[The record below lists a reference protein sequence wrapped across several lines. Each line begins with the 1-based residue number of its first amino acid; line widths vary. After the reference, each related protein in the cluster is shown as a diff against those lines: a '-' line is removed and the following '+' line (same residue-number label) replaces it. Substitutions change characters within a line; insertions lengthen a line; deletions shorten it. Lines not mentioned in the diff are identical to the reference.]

1 MTTTFDPA
9 FYEYDAV
16 LTDGG
21 VVRIRPITPGDGPRL
36 VDFHSRLSPE
46 SIYLRYFSSH
56 PRLTSAELERFTT
69 VDHVDRMAFVGTLKG
84 EIVGVARYDRLP
96 SSPAEAEVALVV
108 ADDHHGRGLATLL
121 LEHLAAY
128 ARTQGIR
135 VFRAITLPQNR
146 AMQGVFRRAGFVEA
160 SHYGDGV
167 VEVRMEIQTTQQL
180 VDAVDQR
187 ATAATVHSI
196 RPLLQ
201 PKSVAVVGVG
211 RSRGTIGHEI
221 FRNMLAAGFAGP
233 VYPVHPSARS
243 VAGVRAYPSILAVP
257 DEIDLAVIV
266 VPGDKVSGVLDECAE
281 KGVHGVVIIS
291 AGFAEAGTSGS
302 EAQGDLVRK
311 ARDAG
316 MRLVGPNCMGVINT
330 AAELCLNAT
339 FAPVA
344 PVPGRVA
351 FASQSGGLG
360 IAVLEE
366 VRRRQIGISSFV
378 SMGNKA
384 DVSSNDLL
392 EYWGQDPQTDVVM
405 LYLESFGNPRRFARI
420 ARRVALTKPIVA
432 VKSGRT
438 TSGRRAASSHT
449 AALASV
455 DTAVDALFAQAGVI
469 RVDTL
474 AEMFDVAQLLAGQ
487 PIPQGRRVAVVGNAG
502 GPGILA
508 ADACEAAAL
517 QVPELSATTQA
528 ELRSFLPGG
537 AGVSNPV
544 DMVASASASDY
555 ERAVRLALADENID
569 AVLAIFVP
577 PLVTD
582 ADEVAAAIT
591 RAAQRADKPVVA
603 SFVGMSAAPGALATP
618 DATIP
623 NFAFPEPAVRAL
635 ARTCGYGE
643 WRIRPTGSPVVFPDL
658 DIDAARAV
666 VQEVLEQSPQG
677 GWLDAGQANRLL
689 DAYAIRR
696 ADSLVVRTP
705 AAAATAARQIG
716 FPVALKA
723 ASANLVHKTEQ
734 GAVRLALGSV
744 DEVRKA
750 FTEMEASLG
759 SSMGGAVVQAMA
771 EPGVE
776 TIVGVVR
783 DPLFGPLLMF
793 GTGGISVELFGDRAF
808 RILPMTDTDATALVR
823 SVRGSALLFG
833 YRGSTPADVAALE
846 YLLLRVAQLA
856 SDIPDIAELD
866 LNPVI
871 VSSRGA
877 AAVDVKIRV
886 APADPDPDPAIRR
899 LR

>member
-1 MTTTFDPA
+1 MTTMFDPA

-16 LTDGG
+16 LADGG
-21 VVRIRPITPGDGPRL
+21 VVRIRPITPDDDLRL
-36 VDFHSRLSPE
+36 LDFHSRLSPE
-46 SIYLRYFSSH
+46 SIYLRYFASH
-56 PRLTSAELERFTT
+56 PRLSPAEVERFTT
-69 VDHVDRMAFVGTLKG
+69 VDHIDRMAFVGTLKG
-84 EIVGVARYDRLP
+84 VIVGVARYDRLT
-96 SSPAEAEVALVV
+96 ARTEAEVALVV
-108 ADDHHGRGLATLL
+108 ADDHQGRGLATLL

-146 AMQGVFRRAGFVEA
+146 SMQGVFRRAGFVES
-160 SHYGDGV
+160 SHYEDGV
-167 VEVRMEIQTTQQL
+167 VEVRMEIQATDDL
-180 VDAVDQR
+180 IDAVDQR
-187 ATAATVHSI
+187 ATAATVHSL

-201 PKSVAVVGVG
+201 PRSVAVVGVG
-211 RSRGTIGHEI
+211 RARGTIGHEI

-233 VYPVHPSARS
+233 VYPIHPSARS
-243 VAGVRAYPSILAVP
+243 VAGVRAYPSMLAVP
-257 DEIDLAVIV
+257 DDVDLAVIV
-266 VPGDKVSGVLDECAE
+266 VPGDKVSPVLDECAE
-281 KGVHGVVIIS
+281 KGVRGVVIIS
-291 AGFAEAGTSGS
+291 AGFAETGTTGS

-311 ARDAG
+311 VRDAG
-316 MRLVGPNCMGVINT
+316 LRLVGPNCMGVINT
-330 AAELCLNAT
+330 APEISLNAT

-366 VRRRQIGISSFV
+366 ARRRQIGISSFV

-392 EYWGQDPQTDVVM
+392 EYWGQDTDTDVVM

-420 ARRVALTKPIVA
+420 ARRVASTKPIVA

-438 TSGRRAASSHT
+438 TSGRRGASSHT
-449 AALASV
+449 AALASA

-474 AEMFDVAQLLAGQ
+474 AEMFDVVQVLAAQ
-487 PIPQGRRVAVVGNAG
+487 PIPQGRRVAIVGNAG

-508 ADACEAAAL
+508 ADACEAAGL
-517 QVPELSATTQA
+517 QVPELSKATQS
-528 ELRSFLPGG
+528 ELRTFLPTG

-544 DMVASASASDY
+544 DLVASASSSDY
-555 ERAVRLALADENID
+555 ERALRLTLADESID

-582 ADEVAAAIT
+582 ADDVAAAIA
-591 RAAQRADKPVVA
+591 RAAQPADKPVVA
-603 SFVGMSAAPGALATP
+603 SFVGMAASPEGLATEG
-618 DATIP
+618 ATIP

-635 ARTCGYGE
+635 ARACGYGE
-643 WRIRPTGSPVVFPDL
+643 WRCRPTGSRVVFPDVETG
-658 DIDAARAV
+658 AARAV
-666 VQEVLEQSPQG
+666 AREGLDQSPNG
-677 GWLDAGQANRLL
+677 GWLDAGQANRVL

-696 ADSLVVRTP
+696 VDSLVAQTP
-705 AAAATAARQIG
+705 TAAATAARQIG
-716 FPVALKA
+716 LPVALKA
-723 ASANLVHKTEQ
+723 ASANLLHKTEQ
-734 GAVRLALGSV
+734 GGVRLGLASV
-744 DEVRKA
+744 ADVRKA
-750 FTEMEASLG
+750 FVDMRASLG

-771 EPGVE
+771 EAGVE

-783 DPLFGPLLMF
+783 DPLFGPLLIF
-793 GTGGISVELFGDRAF
+793 GTGGTSVELFGDRAF
-808 RILPMTDTDATALVR
+808 RILPLTDTDATDLVR
-823 SVRGSALLFG
+823 SVRGSPLLFG
-833 YRGSTPADVAALE
+833 YRGSPPADVHSLE
-846 YLLLRVAQLA
+846 YLLLRIAQLA
-856 SDIPDIAELD
+856 TDIPEIAELD

-877 AAVDVKIRV
+877 VAVDVKIRV
-886 APADPDPDPAIRR
+886 APADPDPDPAVRR